1 MTNHPEAEAIL
12 NEFGISVVHPS
23 SVPGIGQ
30 TRAVG
35 TVEHIRVTKG
45 ADYARFVVM
54 TLAESDNNKGAINR
68 YSLSAASA
76 LTKYARDKYP
86 DLMEND
92 LESWFRFWSGTPLPV
107 LVDMILDVHGEAKRS
122 DTLYGMLLW
131 RFEMEFGRLS
141 RQGDF
146 FHETGVTA

>member
-1 MTNHPEAEAIL
+1 MKHAAAEAIL
-12 NEFGISVVHPS
+12 NDFGITVVHPS
-23 SVPGIGQ
+23 AVPGLGQ

-35 TVEHIRVTKG
+35 TVEQIRRAHG
-45 ADYARFVVM
+45 DDFARFVVM
-54 TLAESDNNKGAINR
+54 TLAESDNNKSAINR
-68 YSLSAASA
+68 YTIMAASA
-76 LTKYARDKYP
+76 LTAFARTNHP
-86 DLMEND
+86 DMMEND
-92 LESWFRFWSGTPLPV
+92 LESWFKFWSGTPLSV
-107 LVDMILDVHGEAKRS
+107 LVDLVLDVHGEARRS